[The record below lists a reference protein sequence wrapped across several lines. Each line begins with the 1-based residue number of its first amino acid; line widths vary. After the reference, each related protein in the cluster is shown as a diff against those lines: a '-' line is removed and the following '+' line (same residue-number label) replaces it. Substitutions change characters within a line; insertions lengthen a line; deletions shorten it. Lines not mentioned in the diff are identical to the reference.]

1 MAKHQ
6 FRKYIWIIDRLYRTG
21 GITYKELAEAWE
33 NSSLNDD
40 GRPLPKRTFDD
51 YKRAIEETFDLNI
64 ICNASNGYT
73 YRIEN
78 TDDISK
84 DHIKSWLLS
93 SFAVNNIIQESRK
106 LKARILFERIPSGN
120 ELLMTIDACK

>member
-21 GITYKELAEAWE
+21 GITYKELAKAWE

-64 ICNASNGYT
+64 ISTRVTA
-73 YRIEN
+73 IP
-78 TDDISK
+78 I
-84 DHIKSWLLS
+84 
-93 SFAVNNIIQESRK
+93 A
-106 LKARILFERIPSGN
+106 LKIRTTSAKITLRAG
-120 ELLMTIDACK
+120 C